1 MMDTERY
8 CETLD
13 NLDPVKAVQAIQAA
27 LMQFNAIDRGLVN
40 LDNSDV
46 KTRLVECLR
55 DAGHIGTK

>member
-1 MMDTERY
+1 MDTERY

-55 DAGHIGTK
+55 DAGHIGMK